1 MGLRLAEGKP
11 LAQIL
16 RELGHVA
23 EGVLSASTVLN
34 RARTLGVDMPITEA
48 VVAVLEGR
56 TTPAQGVEALMGRG
70 PRSER

>member
-1 MGLRLAEGKP
+1 
-11 LAQIL
+11 
-16 RELGHVA
+16 VA